1 MFGVGVKNAILFMLI
16 ILILH
21 FLIRNLM
28 LEKHLSLSVKSEKKE
43 QMQAI
48 EREEDDFPFETKRV
62 EDKSKELY
70 EYVMRE
76 EEHFTEP
83 QPNESFETQL
93 PVACDA
99 NLIMKTNI
107 SKELPKEEKK
117 LTSQK
122 NPFLVIHEYEDESA
136 LNGGKVFD
144 GLDGFDEYGDVYE
157 EYKC

>member
-1 MFGVGVKNAILFMLI
+1 
-16 ILILH
+16 
-21 FLIRNLM
+21 M
-28 LEKHLSLSVKSEKKE
+28 LEKHLSMPVNSEKIDKV
-43 QMQAI
+43 Q
-48 EREEDDFPFETKRV
+48 EEEEFPFETKRV

-76 EEHFTEP
+76 EEHFAEP

-107 SKELPKEEKK
+107 SKDLPKEEKK
-117 LTSQK
+117 LASQK
-122 NPFLVIHEYEDESA
+122 NNFLVIHEYEDESA